1 MEDIEDKILVA
12 LQELE
17 RWQNRKIKV
26 KERLERND
34 ADIMAESIIKII
46 QNPELGNKLSYNAR
60 NKVEAQYSREV
71 VIQRWQ
77 SVFHDYL

>member
-26 KERLERND
+26 KERLERDD
-34 ADIMAESIIKII
+34 ADISELDRINEQITHYEGLLQDMKKKISSTDVSRTI
-46 QNPELGNKLSYNAR
+46 FRSGN
-60 NKVEAQYSREV
+60 Q
-71 VIQRWQ
+71 
-77 SVFHDYL
+77 

>member
-26 KERLERND
+26 KERLERDD
-34 ADIMAESIIKII
+34 ADIS
-46 QNPELGNKLSYNAR
+46 ELDRINEQITHYEGLLQDMKKKMSSTDVSRTIFRSGN
-60 NKVEAQYSREV
+60 Q
-71 VIQRWQ
+71 
-77 SVFHDYL
+77 

>member
-26 KERLERND
+26 KERLERDD
-34 ADIMAESIIKII
+34 ADIS
-46 QNPELGNKLSYNAR
+46 ELDRIDEQIAHYEVLLQDMKKKMSSTDVPRTIFRSGN
-60 NKVEAQYSREV
+60 Q
-71 VIQRWQ
+71 
-77 SVFHDYL
+77 

>member
-26 KERLERND
+26 KERLERDD
-34 ADIMAESIIKII
+34 ADISELDRINEQITHYEGLLQDMKKKISSTDVSRTIIRS
-46 QNPELGNKLSYNAR
+46 GN
-60 NKVEAQYSREV
+60 Q
-71 VIQRWQ
+71 
-77 SVFHDYL
+77 